1 MPALIVRIG
10 VEKCALMDLNEQ
22 QSDLYAP
29 LVRESLA
36 QEIVER
42 IQQSILSGRLR
53 AGDRLPP
60 QRELAGNLGVSPT
73 VVREAL
79 KTLAERG
86 LLETRAGVG
95 TFIVGPSHDNVA
107 QSLALQCELCDVSF
121 EQLYEIRK
129 LFEVPMAGLAAQ
141 RAKPQHIERLEEVFQ
156 QLKASREDV
165 NAHIAADFELHLT
178 LADATGNPLFRM
190 LTFSLMEILQR
201 NRAFVFLAAPDSW
214 SRSLREHGQLCE
226 CVQRGDANGARR
238 AMLQHLQRS
247 ERDSIRYRELTRPRR
262 PSAGD

>member
-1 MPALIVRIG
+1 MDPIG
-10 VEKCALMDLNEQ
+10 RQ
-22 QSDLYAP
+22 TDLYTP
-29 LVRESLA
+29 IGRESLT
-36 QEIVER
+36 QEVAER
-42 IQQSILSGRLR
+42 IQQSIVSGRLR
-53 AGDRLPP
+53 AGDRLPS

-95 TFIVGPSHDNVA
+95 TFVLGPSHDSVA

-141 RAKPQHIERLEEVFQ
+141 RAKPQHIERLAEVFQ

-178 LADATGNPLFRM
+178 LADATDNPLFRM

-201 NRAFVFLAAPDSW
+201 NRAFVFLAAPNSW
-214 SRSLREHGQLCE
+214 SRSLREHAQLCE
-226 CVQRGDANGARR
+226 CVRSGDANGARR
-238 AMLQHLQRS
+238 IMLEHLQRS
-247 ERDSIRYRELTRPRR
+247 ERDSIRYRELTRQR
-262 PSAGD
+262 